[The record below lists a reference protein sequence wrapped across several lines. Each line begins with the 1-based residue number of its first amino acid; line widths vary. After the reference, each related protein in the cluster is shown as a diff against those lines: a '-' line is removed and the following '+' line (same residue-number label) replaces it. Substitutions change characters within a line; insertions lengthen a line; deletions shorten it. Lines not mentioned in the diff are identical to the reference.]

1 MKKSLKRLLNTFLFC
16 MICNMVLNTYGK
28 DEVTNVPMK
37 IEGVPLIK
45 QYPQLPT
52 GCEATALT
60 MVLNYHGVRVSKQE
74 IADRLPKG
82 TLPYY
87 NKGVKKGVHPNQGFI
102 GSPYSSSSYGVYAE
116 PILEVIESYL
126 PRRSQD
132 LRGKTLDELLD
143 IVNEGR
149 PVMIWATINMAR
161 VSYTQS
167 WYLENGELFWWPNNE
182 HALVIVGYDEKWV
195 YVNDPYSGKEEKYL
209 RDVVSNRYT
218 SLGRQ
223 AVAILPEAKL
233 LKLRINEEE
242 VILEENRAILMK
254 QDEILLPL
262 CYLEKLGLFT
272 HYEYVQGTCE
282 WQIPHVQNTI
292 MLDDRTGI
300 GVGYLE
306 DGTKISVYY
315 EIEKGVTRV
324 KLQDLLQLQEL
335 KYQVE
340 DNELQ
345 VQLPCIS

>member
-1 MKKSLKRLLNTFLFC
+1 MKQLLKKLLSTFLIC
-16 MICNMVLNTYGK
+16 MACNMAFETYGK
-28 DEVTNVPMK
+28 SQGANVPMK

-60 MVLNYHGVRVSKQE
+60 MVLNYSNVGVSKQE
-74 IADRLPKG
+74 VADRLPKT

-87 NKGVKKGVHPNQGFI
+87 NKGIKKGEHPNKGFI
-102 GSPYSSSSYGVYAE
+102 GNPYSSSSYGVYAE
-116 PILEVIESYL
+116 PILEVIEAYL
-126 PRRSQD
+126 PGRSQD

-149 PVMIWATINMAR
+149 PVMIWATINMTK

-195 YVNDPYSGKEEKYL
+195 YVNDPYSGKERRFLK
-209 RDVVSNRYT
+209 DVVNNRYT

-223 AVAILPEAKL
+223 AVAILPEAKS

-242 VILEENRAILMK
+242 ITLVENKTILMK
-254 QDEILLPL
+254 EDEILLPL
-262 CYLEKLGLFT
+262 CYLEKLGLIT

-282 WQIPHVQNTI
+282 WQVPQVQNTI
-292 MLDDRTGI
+292 KLDDRVGI

-306 DGTKISVYY
+306 DGTKISISY

-324 KLQDLLQLQEL
+324 KLQDLLQLEEL

>member
-1 MKKSLKRLLNTFLFC
+1 MKQFLKKLLSTFLFC
-16 MICNMVLNTYGK
+16 MICNMALDTYGK
-28 DEVTNVPMK
+28 SEVTNVPIK

-60 MVLNYHGVRVSKQE
+60 MVLNYHSVEVSKQE
-74 IADRLPKG
+74 VANRLPKA

-87 NKGVKKGVHPNQGFI
+87 NKGIKKGAHPNEGFI
-102 GSPYSSSSYGVYAE
+102 GNPYSSSSYGVYAE

-126 PRRSQD
+126 PGRSQD
-132 LRGKTLDELLD
+132 LRGKTLEELLD

-149 PVMIWATINMAR
+149 PVMIWATINMAK

-195 YVNDPYSGKEEKYL
+195 YVNDPYSGKKKKFL
-209 RDVVSNRYT
+209 RDVVSNRYAT
-218 SLGRQ
+218 LGRQ

-233 LKLRINEEE
+233 LNLTIDEEK
-242 VILEENRAILMK
+242 VILEENKTILMK
-254 QDEILLPL
+254 QDKILLPL
-262 CYLEKLGLFT
+262 CYLEKLGLIT
-272 HYEYVQGTCE
+272 YYKYIQGTCE
-282 WQIPHVQNTI
+282 WQVPHVQNTI
-292 MLDDRTGI
+292 KLEDKSGI

-306 DGTKISVYY
+306 DGTKIKIYY

-324 KLQDLLQLQEL
+324 NLQDLLQLQDLNYHVKE
-335 KYQVE
+335 
-340 DNELQ
+340 NELQ
-345 VQLPCIS
+345 VELP